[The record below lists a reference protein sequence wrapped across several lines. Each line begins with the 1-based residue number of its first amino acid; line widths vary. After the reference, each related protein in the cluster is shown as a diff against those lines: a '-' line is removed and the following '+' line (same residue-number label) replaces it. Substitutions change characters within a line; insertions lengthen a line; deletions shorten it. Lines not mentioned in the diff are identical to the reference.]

1 MGFISISGSRLLDFS
16 PMRLGTAKRQ
26 GNRTKSPADP
36 NLTCSLQALEK
47 EKTGRF
53 GGARPLVE
61 RGIVIGGRG
70 QYPQALCD

>member
-1 MGFISISGSRLLDFS
+1 
-16 PMRLGTAKRQ
+16 MRLGAARRQ

-36 NLTCSLQALEK
+36 NLTYSLQALEK
-47 EKTGRF
+47 ENTGRF

-61 RGIVIGGRG
+61 RSIVIDGCG